1 MRSRRNPRASRADE
15 RRGDLMPLV
24 RLTTDE
30 DPTPNLA
37 PMIDVI
43 LVLTIFFM
51 CATKF
56 SGDERQ
62 FELDLPQ
69 VGGAAVVD
77 AAQPEIV
84 EVEAAGGLRFG
95 PDEVTLQDLAT
106 RLVMTREARPD
117 VAVMIRG
124 EQAVPHGRMAEI
136 YEACRGAGVRHVAI
150 SVRTRSGPTRE

>member
-1 MRSRRNPRASRADE
+1 
-15 RRGDLMPLV
+15 MPLL
-24 RLTTDE
+24 RSTTDDE
-30 DPTPNLA
+30 PTPNLA

-62 FELDLPQ
+62 FELDLPE
-69 VGGAAVVD
+69 VGGAPVVD
-77 AAQPEIV
+77 AARPEIV
-84 EVEAAGGLRFG
+84 EVAADGPLRLG
-95 PDEVTLQDLAT
+95 PDEVTLVELAT
-106 RLVMTREARPD
+106 RLTAARAAQPD
-117 VAVMIRG
+117 LAVMIRG

-150 SVRTRSGPTRE
+150 SVRTRPGPTRE

>member
-1 MRSRRNPRASRADE
+1 
-15 RRGDLMPLV
+15 MPLI
-24 RLTTDE
+24 RLETDD

-62 FELDLPQ
+62 FELDLPE

-77 AAQPEIV
+77 AARPEIV
-84 EVEAAGGLRFG
+84 EVEAGGMLRLG
-95 PDEVTLQDLAT
+95 PDEVSLEDLAA
-106 RLVMTREARPD
+106 RLVAAREARPD

-150 SVRTRSGPTRE
+150 SVRTRPGPKRK

>member
-1 MRSRRNPRASRADE
+1 
-15 RRGDLMPLV
+15 MPLV
-24 RLTTDE
+24 RLSDDE
-30 DPTPNLA
+30 EPTPNLA

-56 SGDERQ
+56 SGDERR

-69 VGGAAVVD
+69 VGGAETVAG
-77 AAQPEIV
+77 ARPEIV
-84 EVEAAGGLRFG
+84 EVEAAGALRLG
-95 PDEVTLQDLAT
+95 PDEVTVEELGNRLVAT
-106 RLVMTREARPD
+106 RESRPD

-124 EQAVPHGRMAEI
+124 ERAVPHGRMAEI

-150 SVRTRSGPTRE
+150 SVRTRADTSRK

>member
-1 MRSRRNPRASRADE
+1 
-15 RRGDLMPLV
+15 MPLV
-24 RLTTDE
+24 RLSDE
-30 DPTPNLA
+30 DEPAPNLA

-56 SGDERQ
+56 SADERQ

-69 VGGAAVVD
+69 VGGAAV
-77 AAQPEIV
+77 AGSARPEIV
-84 EVEAAGGLRFG
+84 EVEAGGALRLG
-95 PDEVTLQDLAT
+95 ADEVTLEELGSRLAAARDT
-106 RLVMTREARPD
+106 RPD

-124 EQAVPHGRMAEI
+124 ERAVPHGRMAEI

-150 SVRTRSGPTRE
+150 SVRTRPDATRK

>member
-1 MRSRRNPRASRADE
+1 
-15 RRGDLMPLV
+15 MPLV
-24 RLTTDE
+24 RLTAEE
-30 DPTPNLA
+30 DPAPNLA

-69 VGGAAVVD
+69 AGGAAVVD
-77 AAQPEIV
+77 AARPEVV
-84 EVEAAGGLRFG
+84 EVGADGALRLG
-95 PDEVTLQDLAT
+95 PDEVSLAELGT
-106 RLVMTREARPD
+106 RLAAARGVQPD
-117 VAVMIRG
+117 VGVMIRG

-136 YEACRGAGVRHVAI
+136 YEACRAAGVRRVAI
-150 SVRTRSGPTRE
+150 SVRTRGESVS

>member
-1 MRSRRNPRASRADE
+1 
-15 RRGDLMPLV
+15 MPLL
-24 RLTTDE
+24 RLSDDE
-30 DPTPNLA
+30 DPSLNLA

-62 FELDLPQ
+62 FDLELPE
-69 VGGAAVVD
+69 VGGAVVTD
-77 AAQPEIV
+77 ATRPEIV
-84 EVEAAGGLRFG
+84 EVEAGGPVRLG
-95 PDEVTLQDLAT
+95 PDEVTVDELAA
-106 RLVMTREARPD
+106 RLTAARETRPD
-117 VAVMIRG
+117 IAVMIRG

-150 SVRTRSGPTRE
+150 SVRTRSDTPRR